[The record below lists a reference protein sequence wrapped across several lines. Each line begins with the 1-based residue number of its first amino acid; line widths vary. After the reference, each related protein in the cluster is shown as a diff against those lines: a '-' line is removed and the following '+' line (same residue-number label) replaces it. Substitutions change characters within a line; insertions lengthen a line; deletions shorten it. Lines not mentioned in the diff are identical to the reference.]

1 MICKNCGK
9 EFDDELKICPECE
22 SPIEEEVKEEIL
34 GEDIV
39 DETDVAEAETVETEA
54 DETGPEIEA
63 EGEINDDD
71 DDDEDDDDDD
81 DKADENNGKVGLII
95 AIIAVV
101 LVIAI
106 GSVIFIASKKDYS
119 GTSSLEK
126 FFFSL
131 KSEDSKRFL
140 DGIWQI
146 DESDNYYK
154 FDGEKLEVYSKSTLQ
169 DEYTVKYISK
179 NEIQLTATEED
190 GSIFTMAMKPIIN
203 SEKKTLE
210 LQLYYQKIDVAKNA
224 MSDSKISFSMVD
236 KLPDP
241 FTIEQNMSEKQKSAL
256 QGTWKGTQA
265 LAGSDEKADTELTIN
280 GETITWESNEWE
292 AVYAEDGELVLKMY
306 SEYYG
311 GDCYIGFNYTLKDDT
326 LKMTM
331 AYQVM
336 SEEKTEID
344 EANQTILTLKKQK

>member
-1 MICKNCGK
+1 MICKNCGI
-9 EFDDELKICPECE
+9 EFDDELKACPECE
-22 SPIEEEVKEEIL
+22 TPVEETEEIVKETEVVEEAEVVEETESV
-34 GEDIV
+34 EDAEVVEESV
-39 DETDVAEAETVETEA
+39 DEETE
-54 DETGPEIEA
+54 E
-63 EGEINDDD
+63 DD
-71 DDDEDDDDDD
+71 DDDE
-81 DKADENNGKVGLII
+81 KADENTGKIGLII

-131 KSEDSKRFL
+131 KSDDSKRFL

-154 FDGEKLEVYSKSTLQ
+154 FDGDKLEVYNKSILQ
-169 DEYTVKYISK
+169 DELTVKYISK
-179 NEIQLTATEED
+179 NEVQLTSVEDD
-190 GSIFTMAMKPIIN
+190 GSLFTMSMKPIIN

-210 LQLYYQKIDVAKNA
+210 MQLYYQKIEVAKDA
-224 MSDSKISFSMVD
+224 MDQSKMNFSMVE

-241 FTIEQNMSEKQKSAL
+241 FTIEQKMSDKEKSSL
-256 QGTWKGTQA
+256 QGTWKGTQG
-265 LAGSDEKADTELTIN
+265 LSGSDEKADTELTIN
-280 GETITWESNEWE
+280 GDKITWESNEWE
-292 AVYAEDGELVLKMY
+292 AVYANDGELVLKMY

-311 GDCYIGFNYTLKDDT
+311 GDVYIGFNYTLKGDT

-336 SEEKTEID
+336 SEEKTEI
-344 EANQTILTLKKQK
+344 EKENQTILTLKKQK